1 MHAQI
6 IQSLRSNAVDDAIAT
21 ARAWVASQPEDA
33 QAHRWLA
40 VALQQGGNTQGAM
53 QSLDQAI
60 ELAPEDASLQMVRA
74 SLLVA
79 SQQLEQA
86 QAALATAT
94 GLDPNQF
101 GAYLM
106 QAQLALGRGDLDEA
120 ERLNRLAARVEPE
133 HPQLAVVD
141 SMVALQRGRP
151 DLALKRI
158 AAGLQ
163 QDPQDLQLRFASGFV
178 YMGNG
183 HWAFAEQAF
192 RSVAGQLPQARNLR
206 PLISELAHRQ
216 GRPADAADE
225 LAPLLDDPGTTTPGL
240 LRLSGML
247 RLEAGQAEAA
257 LPLLRRALVG
267 MPGDRR
273 TLQALLRGWRELGRI
288 DEARSS
294 LDAALATTTDAPEL
308 WRARLWLEKD
318 PDALRD
324 LIERWTRAMPAS
336 VLPLEALLSLQQ
348 QTGDDAGAQATVQQ
362 ILALQP
368 THPQARLQVL
378 DALMEQDPAQAVAR
392 IDDWL
397 DAAADPAERRFLL
410 GLKGVSHDQAGR
422 SEDAVQAWTEMHEA
436 IAATRVPLPP
446 LSPPRAD
453 WPELA
458 ERPDPAH
465 LVMFLCGAPGS
476 GVERVASVLQ
486 AEATLFRAD
495 RLGPNPPQ
503 DGFQNFAVIEALASG
518 SVDGKEVVERWR
530 AALPARGVPQGNVF
544 DWLPWWDNALLIA
557 LRPHLREAML
567 LLVVRDPRDM
577 LLEWLAFGSSLPFVF
592 PSPIEAARWLADNL
606 NQMAALHEM
615 QWFPTRVVH
624 TDTIGHDPAAAA
636 AVVNEALQSQIPAPA
651 SVGPPYFPA
660 GHWRHYSQALAEPFA
675 VLAPVAARLGYPA
688 D

>member
-1 MHAQI
+1 MHDQI

-21 ARAWVASQPEDA
+21 AREWIARQPEDA

-40 VALQQGGNTQGAM
+40 VALQQGGNAQGAM
-53 QSLDQAI
+53 QSLDRAI

-79 SQQLEQA
+79 ARQVEQA

-120 ERLNRLAARVEPE
+120 ERQNRLAARVEPE
-133 HPQLAVVD
+133 HPQLAVID

-151 DLALKRI
+151 DLALKLI

-163 QDPQDLQLRFASGFV
+163 KDPEDLQLRFASGFV

-192 RSVAGQLPQARNLR
+192 RSVAGQLPQAGNLR
-206 PLISELAHRQ
+206 PLISELANRQ
-216 GRPADAADE
+216 GRPADAAEE
-225 LAPLLDDPGTTTPGL
+225 LAPLLEDPETTTPVL

-257 LPLLRRALVG
+257 LPLLRRALAA

-273 TLQALLRGWRELGRI
+273 TLQALLRAWRELGRI
-288 DEARSS
+288 EEARST

-318 PDALRD
+318 PDALRE
-324 LIERWTRAMPAS
+324 LVERWTRAMPES
-336 VLPLEALLSLQQ
+336 VLPLETMLSLQQ
-348 QTGDDAGAQATVQQ
+348 QTGDGAGAEATVQR

-368 THPQARLQVL
+368 AHAAARLQVL
-378 DALMEQDPAQAVAR
+378 DGLMEQDPAQAVAQ
-392 IDDWL
+392 IDTWL
-397 DAAADPAERRFLL
+397 ADAADPTERRFLL

-422 SEDAVQAWTEMHEA
+422 SDDAVQAWTLMQEA
-436 IAATRVPLPP
+436 IAPTRVPLPP
-446 LSPPRAD
+446 LSPPRSD

-465 LVMFLCGAPGS
+465 LVMFLWGAPGS

-486 AEATLFRAD
+486 AETTLFRGD

-503 DGFQNFAVIEALASG
+503 DGFQAFAVIEALASG
-518 SVDGKEVVERWR
+518 SVEGAQVVERWR
-530 AALPARGVPQGNVF
+530 AALPSRGVPEGNVF

-592 PSPIEAARWLADNL
+592 PSPLEAARWLAGTL
-606 NQMAALHEM
+606 NQVATLHEM

-624 TDTIGHDPAAAA
+624 TDSIGHDPKVAAEL
-636 AVVNEALQSQIPAPA
+636 VNQALQSQIPVPA
-651 SVGPPYFPA
+651 SVGPQYFPA
-660 GHWRHYSQALAEPFA
+660 GHWRHYAQALAEPFA